1 MNASRRTFLLRG
13 FGASTTAW
21 LAANWPAQVAA
32 AEAAQ
37 AMGNFTFFTRPQ
49 AMEIDAMAAQIYPTD
64 TTPGAKEAQVIYFI
78 DLALVTFAQD
88 KQAIYKQGFG
98 ELSAKTGGKR
108 FAALS
113 SSEQIDLLTSIQAT
127 PFFKTVRDHT
137 IMGMFAAPQHG
148 GNYKKIGWTQIGF
161 DDSLNFRA
169 PFGAYDKA
177 CCDEKIQPERGSGFR
192 GHRFRRGRG
201 GDGQATGGGRL
212 LGGGDGAGAL
222 GRLWP

>member
-1 MNASRRTFLLRG
+1 MSATRRTFLLKG
-13 FGASTTAW
+13 FSAGTTAW
-21 LAANWPAQVAA
+21 LAANWPTQVAA

-37 AMGNFTFFTRPQ
+37 SMGNFTFFTPAQ
-49 AMEIDAMAAQIYPTD
+49 AMEIDAMAAQIYPSD
-64 TTPGAKEAQVIYFI
+64 STPGAKEAQVIYFI

-88 KQAIYKQGFG
+88 KQEAYTKGLA
-98 ELSAKTGGKR
+98 ELGTKTGGKR
-108 FAALS
+108 FGSLPSA
-113 SSEQIDLLTSIQAT
+113 EQIALLTSIEKT

-177 CCDEKIQPERGSGFR
+177 
-192 GHRFRRGRG
+192 
-201 GDGQATGGGRL
+201 
-212 LGGGDGAGAL
+212 
-222 GRLWP
+222 